1 MKLAALLLPFFLLII
16 SQIKSQWLKKSLLSI
31 GSLLALYFIHNAWIV
46 FFTLIFATLFSIKSR
61 LRNITVKLFLS
72 IVIAFILVN
81 YLDQYF
87 PEIEFILTQGNPV
100 FTPIELGAT
109 IFILLRFLYLNN
121 LYKESYITIGDSI
134 FLFSFLPSFYLPIS
148 HPEIEKSNSIDYRL
162 LIKFLAIALMFKS
175 VFSESFFY
183 WISYNH
189 ISSLNTIQALY
200 LFSSAI
206 FHSISESLFIF
217 FYLQTL
223 LIAIGFKPLSFN
235 QIKTQAIRFI
245 ENTNTG
251 ILLLLLFLVALI
263 TYSPLF
269 LLFILP
275 IFLHKRK
282 SLLTKR
288 FKSII
293 FYIVFALAM
302 CNLGIHSLNDILL
315 IFKGL
320 VSLKSILVHY
330 NELFILWPFKMSFI
344 TTLILLLFPL
354 VLFLYTKYFQSISI
368 VTAIVVIAVSLFLL
382 NNELVFSLK

>member
-1 MKLAALLLPFFLLII
+1 MKLAALLLPFFLLIFG
-16 SQIKSQWLKKSLLSI
+16 QINSRWLKKSLLSI

-46 FFTLIFATLFSIKSR
+46 CFTLVFATLFSIKNG
-61 LRNITVKLFLS
+61 LRKKTVTLFLS

-87 PEIEFILTQGNPV
+87 PEIEFILTQGSPL

-121 LYKESYITIGDSI
+121 VYKEPYISIGDSI

-148 HPEIEKSNSIDYRL
+148 YPEIEKSNSVDYKL
-162 LIKFLAIALMFKS
+162 LIKFFAIALMFKS
-175 VFSESFFY
+175 VFSESFYY

-189 ISSLNTIQALY
+189 ISSLNTIQALF

-206 FHSISESLFIF
+206 FHSLSEGLFVF

-223 LIAIGFKPLSFN
+223 LIAIGTKPLSFN
-235 QIKTQAIRFI
+235 QIKTQGIRFI
-245 ENTNTG
+245 EKTNTG

-275 IFLHKRK
+275 VFLHKRK
-282 SLLTKR
+282 PLLSKG
-288 FKSII
+288 FKSVI
-293 FYIVFALAM
+293 FYIVFTLGM
-302 CNLGIHSLNDILL
+302 CNLNIHSLNDIIV

-320 VSLKSILVHY
+320 ISLKSILIHY
-330 NELFILWPFKMSFI
+330 NELFILWPFNMSFI

-354 VLFLYTKYFQSISI
+354 VLFLYKKYFESMSI
-368 VTAIVVIAVSLFLL
+368 VTAIVVISVSLFLL